1 MAQKDSGDWLKINDD
16 VIMSSTILHD
26 LSERVSGLK
35 SFRFALPLAAD
46 FNMRKNS
53 RDFEKR
59 VRHHLTSKG
68 ASIEKSK

>member
-35 SFRFALPLAAD
+35 SFRFALPVAAD
-46 FNMRKNS
+46 LCAKTHETLRNEYDIILLPKA
-53 RDFEKR
+53 
-59 VRHHLTSKG
+59 HQ
-68 ASIEKSK
+68 